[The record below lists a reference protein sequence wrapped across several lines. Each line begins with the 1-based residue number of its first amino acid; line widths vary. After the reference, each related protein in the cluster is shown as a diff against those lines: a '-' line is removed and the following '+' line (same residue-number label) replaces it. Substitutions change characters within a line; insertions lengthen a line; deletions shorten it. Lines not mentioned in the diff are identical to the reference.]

1 MPASDVMLACVSLC
15 FHHSRPEVPLNASH
29 ASDKEKYL
37 QAKMVRER
45 RRFHPTS
52 WCHRFNLPVQLR
64 PGSTDSH
71 SGIDGGLGAVPNE
84 TFLPSGFTSHIST
97 ARTATSAPIIYVL
110 SVRVTPT
117 LDMPNDTYIMLGI
130 LRASEV
136 DARGEHALLSD
147 QGAAIVL
154 VYINHP
160 SNHPRP
166 LRIPWSRYP

>member
-84 TFLPSGFTSHIST
+84 TFLPSGFRIHLAHFNGKNSYLGSDHIRAVGASYPNVGHAQRYLHNVGYT
-97 ARTATSAPIIYVL
+97 AS
-110 SVRVTPT
+110 
-117 LDMPNDTYIMLGI
+117 
-130 LRASEV
+130 
-136 DARGEHALLSD
+136 
-147 QGAAIVL
+147 Q
-154 VYINHP
+154 
-160 SNHPRP
+160 
-166 LRIPWSRYP
+166 